1 MIVHIDQLQ
10 QPLEFSLEVES
21 QHCHLP
27 SDIGEYL
34 EPIHFDA
41 HVRKVEEK
49 VFITGRIS
57 AHIKMNCARCLQP
70 HEERIDDTFEAT
82 YLPQPDI
89 QEKEEEIE
97 LEEIDL
103 DVSYYTGNSIALYD
117 VLREQ
122 LLLLIPLK
130 PLCKPDC
137 AGLCP
142 SCGKDLNTGTCHCN
156 RRSVDPRLAVLE
168 QLLHKDL
175 EEKNHGCTKE
185 KNIKIQTQ

>member
-10 QPLEFSLEVES
+10 QPLELCLEVES

-27 SDIGEYL
+27 SDIGECL
-34 EPIHFDA
+34 APIHFDA
-41 HVRKVEEK
+41 RAHKVKEK
-49 VFITGRIS
+49 VLITGRIS
-57 AHIKMNCARCLQP
+57 AQIKMNCARCLQP
-70 HEERIDDTFEAT
+70 HEECLEDTFEVI

-89 QEKEEEIE
+89 QEREEEIE
-97 LEEIDL
+97 LEETDL
-103 DVSYYTGNSIALYD
+103 DVSYYTENSIALYE

-130 PLCKPDC
+130 PLCKPNC

-142 SCGKDLNTGTCHCN
+142 SCGKNLNKGTCHCN
-156 RRSVDPRLAVLE
+156 LKTVDPRLVVLE
-168 QLLHKDL
+168 QLLHKDS
-175 EEKNHGCTKE
+175 EEKNNGCTKE